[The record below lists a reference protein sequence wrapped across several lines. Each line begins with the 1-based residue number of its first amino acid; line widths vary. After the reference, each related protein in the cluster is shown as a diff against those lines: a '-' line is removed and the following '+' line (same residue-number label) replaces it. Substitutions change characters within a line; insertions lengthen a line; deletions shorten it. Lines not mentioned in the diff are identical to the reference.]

1 MGCAMTLTQQ
11 IITIGLCVLGTML
24 TRFLPFWVFRGGQV
38 PAYVR
43 YLGRAL
49 PGAIFGML
57 VVYCLKGVQ
66 WTAGTYGLPELLAI
80 LVTIGL
86 HRWKKQM
93 LLSIAGGTVCYMLLV
108 QWVFWI
114 FQKFL
119 ERVEIKSG
127 PQSSYKYKR
136 TFKPTGTG
144 ASKASGPADGKIEM
158 EEGIP

>member
-1 MGCAMTLTQQ
+1 MTLTEQ
-11 IITIGLCVLGTML
+11 IVTIGLCVLGTML

-66 WTAGTYGLPELLAI
+66 WTAGTHGLPEILAI
-80 LVTIGL
+80 LVIIGL

-93 LLSIAGGTVCYMLLV
+93 LVSIAGGTVCYMLLV
-108 QWVFWI
+108 QWVF
-114 FQKFL
+114 
-119 ERVEIKSG
+119 
-127 PQSSYKYKR
+127 
-136 TFKPTGTG
+136 
-144 ASKASGPADGKIEM
+144 
-158 EEGIP
+158 